1 MTLEDKKSHK
11 ANIFEVLQELES
23 DAFVFDPGL
32 QVLVFATLYREEP
45 VEVVGQLR
53 AAAGTGDQEA
63 SQVGELRSGG
73 MAGYREGGTEGSMR
87 GVGRCGR
94 IERCGR
100 VEQGKYGN

>member
-1 MTLEDKKSHK
+1 MCVCVCVCVCVGGGGGNDPIILTLEDKKSHK

-32 QVLVFATLYREEP
+32 QVFVFTTLYREEP

-63 SQVGELRSGG
+63 SQVGELQSEG
-73 MAGYREGGTEGSMR
+73 MAGYKEGGTE
-87 GVGRCGR
+87 
-94 IERCGR
+94 EA
-100 VEQGKYGN
+100 